1 MQPKYVVGFFLKKIE
16 RERMNALKQPAVYP
30 KSDLENSET
39 QWSI

>member
-1 MQPKYVVGFFLKKIE
+1 MQPKYAVGFFLKKN
-16 RERMNALKQPAVYP
+16 RERMNAMEQPAVYP